1 MHAEKR
7 INLGNRIAQN
17 VIIKSVKKFWN
28 EEDGMGVVEIVLI
41 TVVLIGLVIIFKS
54 QITSLVNKLLSK
66 MTSQA
71 NKI

>member
-1 MHAEKR
+1 M
-7 INLGNRIAQN
+7 GNRIAQN

-71 NKI
+71 IIFC